1 MILPANKEQQIG
13 DQKEHEFSRLNLA
26 TKISKLLAVT
36 KKVLDKDR
44 HQFLLNN
51 LPIEQRTAYAS
62 PKLLANI
69 ENEIANQVGNV
80 SARIL
85 LSAIAEKKMSH
96 LPSWLN

>member
-69 ENEIANQVGNV
+69 ENEIANQVGK
-80 SARIL
+80 
-85 LSAIAEKKMSH
+85 LSFCIEQQ
-96 LPSWLN
+96 